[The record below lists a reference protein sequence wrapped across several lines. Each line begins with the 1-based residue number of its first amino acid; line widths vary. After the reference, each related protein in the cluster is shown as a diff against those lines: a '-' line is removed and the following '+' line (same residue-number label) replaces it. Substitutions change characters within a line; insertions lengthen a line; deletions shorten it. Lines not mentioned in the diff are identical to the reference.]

1 MSEPR
6 ELTIY
11 QAAERLRRGELS
23 AEALAQ
29 SCLER
34 IEARDPRVRA
44 WVYVDRE
51 GALAA
56 ARTLDREAREQ
67 RWQGPLHG
75 IPVGVKDIIDVEG
88 METRGGTEA
97 YPPRSAGAD
106 AEAVH
111 RLRQAGAV
119 ILGKTV
125 TTALAY
131 LDPPVTTNPWNA
143 AHTPGGSSSGSA
155 AAVAD
160 RMCTCALGTQTGG
173 SVLRPAVFNGI
184 VGFKPS
190 YAGIPLSGVIPAAW
204 QFDTLGTFTRC
215 VEDAALLW
223 HVLRWER
230 PVDWQTK
237 RDKMPTALIPRAPR
251 RAWRVR
257 EYFEQEADAE
267 AIASLDEVCRFI
279 AKRGV
284 EVIEAPLPPS
294 FRDIHRTH
302 HIILSSECA
311 ALHLQRFERNPDGFP
326 PRIAELIRAGI
337 EQPAVAYVEARRH
350 RLLFQEEMDACLAGI
365 DLALMPPA
373 PGPAP
378 SDGTTGKAIFNAPWS
393 LCGVP
398 TVSLP
403 TRLSGGGLPLGVQA
417 VGREEAEED
426 LLAHAAWLES
436 LIAFNLAPR

>member
-1 MSEPR
+1 
-6 ELTIY
+6 L
-11 QAAERLRRGELS
+11 
-23 AEALAQ
+23 
-29 SCLER
+29 
-34 IEARDPRVRA
+34 
-44 WVYVDRE
+44 DRE
-51 GALAA
+51 GALNA
-56 ARTLDREAREQ
+56 ARTLDREGREQ

-75 IPVGVKDIIDVEG
+75 IPVGVKDIIDVQG
-88 METRGGTEA
+88 MDTRGGCEA
-97 YPPRSAGAD
+97 YPPHHAEAD
-106 AEAVH
+106 AEVVH

-131 LDPPVTTNPWNA
+131 LDPPVTTNPWNP

-160 RMCTCALGTQTGG
+160 RMCPFALGTQTGG
-173 SVLRPAVFNGI
+173 SVLRPAVYNGI

-237 RDKMPTALIPRAPR
+237 RDKLPTALVPRAPR
-251 RAWRVR
+251 RVWRVR
-257 EYFEQEADAE
+257 EYFETEAEPE
-267 AIASLDEVCRFI
+267 AIATLDEICASI

-284 EVIEAPLPPS
+284 EIVETPLPPS
-294 FRDIHRTH
+294 FQEIQRTH
-302 HIILSSECA
+302 YIILSAECA
-311 ALHLQRFERNPDGFP
+311 ALHLPRFHHHEDAFP
-326 PRIAELIRAGI
+326 PRIAELIRDGI

-350 RLLFQEEMDACLAGI
+350 RLRFQAEMDEALSGV
-365 DLALMPPA
+365 DMALMPPA

-378 SDGTTGKAIFNAPWS
+378 ADGTTGKAIFNAPWS

-398 TVSLP
+398 AISVP
-403 TRLSGGGLPLGVQA
+403 TRLSRSGLPLGVQA
-417 VGREEAEED
+417 VGREDAEER

-436 LIAFNLAPR
+436 LIGFNDRPR